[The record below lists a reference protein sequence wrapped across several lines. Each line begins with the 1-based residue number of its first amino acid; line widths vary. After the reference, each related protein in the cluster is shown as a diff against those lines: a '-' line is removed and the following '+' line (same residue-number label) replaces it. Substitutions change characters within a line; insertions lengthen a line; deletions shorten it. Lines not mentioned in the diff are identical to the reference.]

1 MVTKLLHG
9 DLHIEKK
16 HNSNRQSMNVID
28 QLFKKSYLNMI
39 LFFEKTY
46 CICIQEISKYQGV
59 IESNILEQI

>member
-39 LFFEKTY
+39 LFFEKPIAFAY
-46 CICIQEISKYQGV
+46 KKYQSIRV
-59 IESNILEQI
+59 LLKVTF